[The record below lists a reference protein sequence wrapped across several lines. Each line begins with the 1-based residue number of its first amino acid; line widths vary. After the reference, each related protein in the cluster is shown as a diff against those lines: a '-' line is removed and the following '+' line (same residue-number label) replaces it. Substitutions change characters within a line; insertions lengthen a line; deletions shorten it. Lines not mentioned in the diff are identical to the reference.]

1 MKVKWNEAD
10 KFAFAHQKL
19 RANQIPN
26 KKREQNRKA
35 CRGQKWS

>member
-1 MKVKWNEAD
+1 MKHKWTPEER
-10 KFAFAHQKL
+10 FAFATQRL

-35 CRGQKWS
+35 CRNRHGF